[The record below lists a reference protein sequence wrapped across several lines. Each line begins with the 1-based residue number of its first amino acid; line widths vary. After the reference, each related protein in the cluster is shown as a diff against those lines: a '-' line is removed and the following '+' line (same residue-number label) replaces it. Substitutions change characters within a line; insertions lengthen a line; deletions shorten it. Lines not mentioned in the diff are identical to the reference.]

1 MKIISIFLFLISF
14 KVTTANEIDVSI
26 ILENC
31 KSCHGKNYEGN
42 DYISS
47 LKMLEKNDFITRMND
62 YIIRN
67 DSEVMS
73 RISKVLNKSDVLKMA
88 EIIYGNK

>member
-1 MKIISIFLFLISF
+1 MKIVSLFLFLISF
-14 KVTTANEIDVSI
+14 KVTIANEIEVSI

-31 KSCHGKNYEGN
+31 KSCHGESYEGN
-42 DYISS
+42 EYISS
-47 LKMLEKNDFITRMND
+47 LKMLKKNDFITRMND

-73 RISKVLNKSDVLKMA
+73 RISKVLNKSDVLEMA
-88 EIIYGNK
+88 DEIYGNK

>member
-1 MKIISIFLFLISF
+1 MKIVSIFLFLISL
-14 KVTTANEIDVSI
+14 KPPMANEIEVSI

-31 KSCHGKNYEGN
+31 KSCHGDSYEGN

-47 LKMLEKNDFITRMND
+47 LKMLEKNDFITKMND

-67 DSEVMS
+67 DSGVMS
-73 RISKVLNKSDVLKMA
+73 RISKVLNKSDVLEMA
-88 EIIYGNK
+88 DEIYGK

>member
-14 KVTTANEIDVSI
+14 KVTIANEIEVFI

-31 KSCHGKNYEGN
+31 KSCHGENYEGN
-42 DYISS
+42 NYISS

-73 RISKVLNKSDVLKMA
+73 RISKVFNKSDVLKMA
-88 EIIYGNK
+88 NVIYGNK

>member
-14 KVTTANEIDVSI
+14 KVTIANEIEVSI

-31 KSCHGKNYEGN
+31 KSCHGENYEGN
-42 DYISS
+42 NYISS

-73 RISKVLNKSDVLKMA
+73 RISKVFNKSDVLKMA
-88 EIIYGNK
+88 NVIYGNK

>member
-1 MKIISIFLFLISF
+1 MKIISIFLFLISL
-14 KVTTANEIDVSI
+14 KVTIANEIEVSI

-31 KSCHGKNYEGN
+31 KSCHGENYEGN

-47 LKMLEKNDFITRMND
+47 LKMIEKSDFITRMND

-73 RISKVLNKSDVLKMA
+73 RISKVFNKSDVLKMA
-88 EIIYGNK
+88 DVIYGNK

>member
-14 KVTTANEIDVSI
+14 KVTIANEIEVSI

-31 KSCHGKNYEGN
+31 KSCHGENYEGN

-47 LKMLEKNDFITRMND
+47 LKMIEKNDFITRMND

-88 EIIYGNK
+88 DVIYGNK

>member
-14 KVTTANEIDVSI
+14 KVTIANEIEVSI

-31 KSCHGKNYEGN
+31 KSCHGHNYEGN

-47 LKMLEKNDFITRMND
+47 LKMIEKNDFITRMND

-88 EIIYGNK
+88 DVIYGNK

>member
-14 KVTTANEIDVSI
+14 KVTIANEIEVSI

-31 KSCHGKNYEGN
+31 KSCHGENYEGN
-42 DYISS
+42 NYISS

-73 RISKVLNKSDVLKMA
+73 RISKVFNKSDILKMA
-88 EIIYGNK
+88 DVIYGRK